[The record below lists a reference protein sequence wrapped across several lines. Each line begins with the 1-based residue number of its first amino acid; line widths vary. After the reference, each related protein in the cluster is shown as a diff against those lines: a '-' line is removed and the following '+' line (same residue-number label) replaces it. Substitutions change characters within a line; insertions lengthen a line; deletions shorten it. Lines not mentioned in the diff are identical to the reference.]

1 MGRVASVAAALCAL
15 GARADFETMTLCLN
29 CTRADLCALDSDPL
43 TFAVPVGTCFNP
55 RVEFPDASG
64 DVWGDYDVL
73 DACGERAVT
82 RRFFASANGTCA
94 GEPTDSYELEYDT
107 CLGPFGAPRPWG
119 VFECARSAPPFSG
132 PAPPPAGRRGESA
145 RAGARGDDGGGR
157 ARLPPSPQARPAQSA
172 LVSF

>member
-119 VFECARSAPPFSG
+119 VFECTRAAAAPRGAAAAPPFSG
-132 PAPPPAGRRGESA
+132 PAPPVAGRRSESESESTS
-145 RAGARGDDGGGR
+145 AGARGNR
-157 ARLPPSPQARPAQSA
+157 SPKYA
-172 LVSF
+172 